1 MRHITIFDTKFCI
14 PKGYDIKKGYVV
26 CKIPINELKKR
37 ETREVIRKDIDKLW
51 DYFHQDKKELTKEEF
66 QRWVEHG

>member
-1 MRHITIFDTKFCI
+1 MRHITIFDTKFCV
-14 PKGYDIKKGYVV
+14 PKGYDVKKGYVV
-26 CKIPINELKKR
+26 CKIPIKELKKR
-37 ETREVIRKDIDKLW
+37 ETREIIRKDIDKLW